1 VANAIATAASV
12 QGLSRSFGDVQAARD
27 LSLAVPEGTIFG
39 IIGPNGAGKTTT
51 IRILMGILA
60 ADAGTI
66 NVLGESDP
74 RRIKSRL
81 GYLPEEKGLYK
92 KMQVGELVAW
102 FGQLKGMSRRD
113 ATDAAR
119 KLLTEFDLESRWR
132 DKCDSLSKGMGQKV
146 QIAATL
152 VHDPE
157 LVVLDEPFSG
167 LDPINVEMVRDAMLA
182 LKARGRTVILC
193 THIMEQAEQI
203 CDALALINR
212 GRVVLDGTLA
222 ELTGSGDTLTVEYDG
237 AGADFR
243 RLPGVGR
250 VNDAGN
256 VAELS
261 LSTDADPQAILRE
274 LLQRVTV
281 RRFDTTTTSLHEVF
295 VRAVREQGDEPL
307 VDGEGEAA

>member
-1 VANAIATAASV
+1 MAGV
-12 QGLSRSFGDVQAARD
+12 SRSFGDVQAVQD
-27 LSLAVPEGTIFG
+27 LSLQVPQGTIFG
-39 IIGPNGAGKTTT
+39 LIGPNGAGKTTT

-60 ADAGTI
+60 ADEGSI

-74 RRIKSRL
+74 REIKSRL

-92 KMQVGELVAW
+92 KMQVGELVGW
-102 FGQLKGMSRRD
+102 FGQLKGMSRKD
-113 ATDAAR
+113 ATDSAR
-119 KLLTEFDLESRWR
+119 KLLEGFDLGDRWR
-132 DKCDSLSKGMGQKV
+132 DKCDTLSKGMGQKV

-182 LKARGRTVILC
+182 LKARGRTVILS

-203 CDALALINR
+203 CDGLALINR
-212 GRVVLDGTLA
+212 GKVVLDGTLG
-222 ELTGSGDTLTVEYDG
+222 ELTGSGDTLTVEYEG
-237 AGADFR
+237 SGADFGT
-243 RLPGVGR
+243 LPGVGR

-261 LSTDADPQAILRE
+261 LEADADAQAILRA
-274 LLQRVTV
+274 LVDRVTV

-295 VRAVREQGDEPL
+295 VRAVRERGEEPQDDAFAQEE
-307 VDGEGEAA
+307 VGA

>member
-1 VANAIATAASV
+1 MAGV
-12 QGLSRSFGDVQAARD
+12 SRSFGDVQAVQD
-27 LSLAVPEGTIFG
+27 LSLEVPQGTIFG
-39 IIGPNGAGKTTT
+39 LIGPNGAGKTTT

-60 ADAGTI
+60 ADQGSI

-74 RRIKSRL
+74 RQIKSRL

-92 KMQVGELVAW
+92 KMQVGELVGW

-113 ATDAAR
+113 ATDSAR
-119 KLLTEFDLESRWR
+119 KLLAEFDLEDRWR

-182 LKARGRTVILC
+182 LKARGRTVILS

-203 CDALALINR
+203 CDGLALINR
-212 GRVVLDGTLA
+212 GKVVLDGTLG
-222 ELTGSGDTLTVEYDG
+222 ELTGSGDTLTVEYEG
-237 AGADFR
+237 SGADFGA
-243 RLPGVGR
+243 LPGVGR

-261 LSTDADPQAILRE
+261 LAPDADAQAILRA
-274 LLQRVTV
+274 LVDRVIV

-295 VRAVREQGDEPL
+295 VRAVRERGEEPFA
-307 VDGEGEAA
+307 EAETEAS

>member
-1 VANAIATAASV
+1 MAGV
-12 QGLSRSFGDVQAARD
+12 SRSFGDVQAVRD
-27 LSLAVPEGTIFG
+27 LSLAVPQGSIFG
-39 IIGPNGAGKTTT
+39 LIGPNGAGKTTAM
-51 IRILMGILA
+51 RILMGILA
-60 ADAGTI
+60 ADAGAI

-92 KMQVGELVAW
+92 KMQVGELVGW
-102 FGQLKGMSRRD
+102 FGQLKGMARKD

-119 KLLTEFDLESRWR
+119 RLLAEFDLEERWR
-132 DKCDSLSKGMGQKV
+132 DKCDSLSKGMAQKV

-152 VHDPE
+152 VHDPD

-182 LKARGRTVILC
+182 LKARGRTVILS

-203 CDALALINR
+203 CDALALVDR
-212 GRVVLDGTLA
+212 GRVVLDGTVA
-222 ELTGSGDTLTVEYDG
+222 ELTGSDDTLTVEYEG
-237 AGADFR
+237 PGADFAG
-243 RLPGVGR
+243 LPGVGR

-261 LSTDADPQAILRE
+261 LAPDADAQATLRA
-274 LLQRVTV
+274 LLDRVTV
-281 RRFDTTTTSLHEVF
+281 RRFDRTRTSLHEVF
-295 VRAVREQGDEPL
+295 VRAVGRRPEPP
-307 VDGEGEAA
+307 VP

>member
-1 VANAIATAASV
+1 M
-12 QGLSRSFGDVQAARD
+12 QGVSRSFGDVQALES
-27 LSLAVPEGTIFG
+27 LSLAVPQGTVFG

-92 KMQVGELVAW
+92 KMQVGELVGW
-102 FGQLKGMSRRD
+102 FGELKGMSRRD

-146 QIAATL
+146 QIAATF

-182 LKARGRTVILC
+182 LKARGKTVILC

-203 CDALALINR
+203 CDALALVNR
-212 GRVVLDGTLA
+212 GRVVQGGSMA
-222 ELTGSGDTLTVEYDG
+222 ELTGGADTLTVEYDG
-237 AGADFR
+237 SGADFGG
-243 RLPGVGR
+243 LPGVVR

-261 LSTDADPQAILRE
+261 LSADADPQAILRE
-274 LLQRVTV
+274 LLQCVTV
-281 RRFDTTTTSLHEVF
+281 RRFDTTRASLHEVF
-295 VRAVREQGDEPL
+295 VRAVRETGDEPIAES
-307 VDGEGEAA
+307 DGETA

>member
-1 VANAIATAASV
+1 M
-12 QGLSRSFGDVQAARD
+12 QGVSRSFGDVQAIEE
-27 LSLAVPEGTIFG
+27 LSLAVPQGAIFG

-92 KMQVGELVAW
+92 KMQVGEFVAW

-119 KLLTEFDLESRWR
+119 KLLAGFDLGDRWR

-167 LDPINVEMVRDAMLA
+167 LDPINVEVVREEILA
-182 LKARGRTVILC
+182 LKARGRTVILS
-193 THIMEQAEQI
+193 THIMEQAEQT

-212 GRVVLDGTLA
+212 GHVVLAGTLA
-222 ELTGSGDTLTVEYDG
+222 ELTGGSDTLTVEYDG
-237 AGADFR
+237 DGDFQN
-243 RLPGVGR
+243 LPGIRR

-256 VAELS
+256 VAELQ
-261 LSTDADPQAILRE
+261 LAPGTDAQAILRA
-274 LLQRVTV
+274 LLERVTV

-295 VRAVREQGDEPL
+295 VQAVAR
-307 VDGEGEAA
+307 GETSATPTVT